1 MHMVEAVLAESA
13 VVCPRAC
20 RADLVARGVLQV
32 HAPESADHSRMAQ
45 LFHPYRDLDPGWAD
59 LALVRLAE
67 LRGVGCVTTLETTDF
82 TAHRIHGSAGF
93 QLEFLR

>member
-1 MHMVEAVLAESA
+1 
-13 VVCPRAC
+13 
-20 RADLVARGVLQV
+20 
-32 HAPESADHSRMAQ
+32 MAQ